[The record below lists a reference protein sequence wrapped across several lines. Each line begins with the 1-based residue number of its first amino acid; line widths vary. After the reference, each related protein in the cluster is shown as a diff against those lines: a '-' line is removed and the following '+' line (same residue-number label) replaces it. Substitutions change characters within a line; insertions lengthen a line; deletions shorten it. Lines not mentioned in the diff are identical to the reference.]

1 MKPAKRKT
9 APRCAVAGT
18 KDAGR
23 KMLKGS
29 ALPRL
34 ETRVAF
40 VGHVNAATAADGT
53 AISVTQF
60 RRLQGV
66 FYLHEPNPDLPT
78 KAGRPRSGK

>member
-9 APRCAVAGT
+9 AHQGAVAGT

-23 KMLKGS
+23 KTLKGS

-40 VGHVNAATAADGT
+40 VGHVNAAAAADD
-53 AISVTQF
+53 AAASVTQF
-60 RRLQGV
+60 RRLQGI
-66 FYLHEPNPDLPT
+66 FYLHESNPDLQI
-78 KAGRPRSGK
+78 KAGRSRRKK